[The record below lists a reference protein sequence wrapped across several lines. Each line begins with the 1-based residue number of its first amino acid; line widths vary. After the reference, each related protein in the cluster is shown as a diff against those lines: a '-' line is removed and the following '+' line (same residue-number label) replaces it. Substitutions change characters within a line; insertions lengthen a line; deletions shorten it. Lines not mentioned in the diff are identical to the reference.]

1 MKATTG
7 IKWGWLLLGILL
19 LVGGGYYLLFYF
31 RHRYNYPPIPD
42 NYHLLIRPSI
52 SLMGGLSSVL
62 YAIFQSKGK
71 RWKLLV
77 QGVPIAA
84 GIAVW
89 AVVCYK
95 ANAYEIYTYDWLKA
109 AGVVLLFVCA
119 LIWRIWSYVSEMKKE
134 KKKNQETES

>member
-7 IKWGWLLLGILL
+7 IKWGFLVLGILL
-19 LVGGGYYLLFYF
+19 LLSTGYFLLFYF

-42 NYHLLIRPSI
+42 NYHLLMRSSI
-52 SLMGGLSSVL
+52 SLMSGLSSIL
-62 YAIFQSKGK
+62 YAVFQNKGK
-71 RWKLLV
+71 RWKLLIE
-77 QGVPIAA
+77 GVPITA

-95 ANAYEIYTYDWLKA
+95 ANAYEIYLYDWLTA
-109 AGVVLLFVCA
+109 AGLVLFLVCA
-119 LIWRIWSYVSEMKKE
+119 LIWRIWCYAADMKKE